1 MSYFKMLLVNIL
13 QERAASVQQ
22 KEQERQ
28 DYIMSLEHRLKEIEA
43 EIVETNSRTISVK
56 TELGIFGNKYR
67 AELKLEE
74 QLNYEHEK

>member
-1 MSYFKMLLVNIL
+1 M
-13 QERAASVQQ
+13 QQ